1 MVRVCL
7 HLLAKRFWRPW
18 FFGRPGRNCC
28 WTKGGG
34 LAESGP
40 SLLWLVPQPTPSS
53 HSKLKYSQIS
63 KCTTTKIHKHASTK
77 NYGFWANGALLLNTS
92 CHKHRPLS
100 PNMYTNMIKLKHRK
114 DCWLGASAALPPR
127 VTNNTHSL
135 NSQRSAP
142 FQKCAVCSPQLYAL
156 VETAFEILV
165 QQVGQQTSWQSECA
179 ACVQDVR
186 VRHWLVGWCA
196 RWVPDMPRYVP
207 FKQK

>member
-1 MVRVCL
+1 MLVAHYFASFDGILVYVAQIHGKHCSTEHWKRGFMVRVCL

-40 SLLWLVPQPTPSS
+40 SLLWLVLQPTPSS

-100 PNMYTNMIKLKHRK
+100 PNMYTNMIKWKHRK
-114 DCWLGASAALPPR
+114 DCWLGGSAALPPR
-127 VTNNTHSL
+127 ETNNTHSL
-135 NSQRSAP
+135 
-142 FQKCAVCSPQLYAL
+142 
-156 VETAFEILV
+156 
-165 QQVGQQTSWQSECA
+165 
-179 ACVQDVR
+179 
-186 VRHWLVGWCA
+186 
-196 RWVPDMPRYVP
+196 
-207 FKQK
+207 

>member
-1 MVRVCL
+1 MLVAHYFASFDGILVYVAQIHGKHCSTEHWKRGFMVRVCL

-92 CHKHRPLS
+92 CHKRRPLS
-100 PNMYTNMIKLKHRK
+100 PNMCTNMIMGKHR
-114 DCWLGASAALPPR
+114 LAASAALPPR
-127 VTNNTHSL
+127 VTNNTRFL
-135 NSQRSAP
+135 
-142 FQKCAVCSPQLYAL
+142 
-156 VETAFEILV
+156 
-165 QQVGQQTSWQSECA
+165 
-179 ACVQDVR
+179 
-186 VRHWLVGWCA
+186 
-196 RWVPDMPRYVP
+196 
-207 FKQK
+207 